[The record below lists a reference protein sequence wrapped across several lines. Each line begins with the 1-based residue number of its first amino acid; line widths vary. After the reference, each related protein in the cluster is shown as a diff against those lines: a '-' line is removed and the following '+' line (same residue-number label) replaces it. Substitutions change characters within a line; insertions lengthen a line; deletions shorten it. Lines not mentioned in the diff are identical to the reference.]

1 MEWTRH
7 LEWVVIGVWLAL
19 ASIGLIAIY
28 SATQGPGSEF
38 LPIGIQGNFF
48 KQSIFVMLSIVML
61 AVIQFM
67 QPRLFQSASYAFY
80 LFCLALTLLTIFV
93 GVEINGARSWIR
105 FAGINLQVSELTK
118 FATVLA
124 VSAFLSGQR
133 DILGERVGPA
143 IVAVVMI
150 LVPALI
156 IFMQNDTGTA
166 LVLIG
171 LIPIMLFWSG
181 IPYGIALLMISPAII
196 GYFSIIEWYY
206 GVIAAIIFTV
216 LIFMVQRRAWLTF
229 TSGIMGLG
237 IVSSVQIVLFR
248 VLQPHQ
254 RARIEVFTN
263 PDSDPLGAGWN
274 VLQARTAIGSGGIMG
289 KGFLEGTQTQL
300 RFIPE
305 QWTDFIFTVIGE
317 EFGFIGTSIVVILF
331 AVLLLRLLTLAGMHK
346 HPFAQ
351 MVTVGVVGI
360 ILIHMIINLGSA
372 LGLLPVIGIP
382 LPFVSYGGSSFLV
395 NTFMIAVC
403 LNMWHHHR
411 ELSIYAG

>member
-105 FAGINLQVSELTK
+105 IAGINLQVSELTK

-181 IPYGIALLMISPAII
+181 IPYGIALLMMSPAII

>member
-7 LEWVVIGVWLAL
+7 LEWAIIVIWIAL

-48 KQSIFVMLSIVML
+48 KQSIFVALSVVML

-67 QPRLFQSASYAFY
+67 QPRIFQTGSYAFY
-80 LFCLALTLLTIFV
+80 LFCLVLTLATIFI

-105 FAGINLQVSELTK
+105 IGGINLQVSELTK
-118 FATVLA
+118 FATVMA

-133 DILGERVGPA
+133 DILGERIGPA
-143 IVAVVMI
+143 LVAVI
-150 LVPALI
+150 LI
-156 IFMQNDTGTA
+156 IIPAGIIFLQNDTGTA

-196 GYFSIIEWYY
+196 GYFSIIAWYY
-206 GVIAAIIFTV
+206 GLFIAVVFV
-216 LIFMVQRRAWLTF
+216 GLIFFVQRRTWLTV
-229 TSGIMGLG
+229 TSAALG
-237 IVSSVQIVLFR
+237 VAIVSSVQIVLFR
-248 VLQPHQ
+248 ILQPHQ

-263 PDSDPLGAGWN
+263 PESDPLGAGWN
-274 VLQARTAIGSGGIMG
+274 VLQARTAIGSGGMTG

-317 EFGFIGTSIVVILF
+317 EFGFIGGALVIILF
-331 AVLLLRLLTLAGMHK
+331 TILLLRLLTLAGMHK

-360 ILIHMIINLGSA
+360 ILIHLVVNLGSA

-382 LPFVSYGGSSFLV
+382 LPFISYGGSSFLV
-395 NTFMIAVC
+395 NTFMLAVC

>member
-7 LEWVVIGVWLAL
+7 LEWMIIGIWLVL

-38 LPIGIQGNFF
+38 LPAAIQGNFF
-48 KQSIFVMLSIVML
+48 KQSIFVAISIVML
-61 AVIQFM
+61 IVIQFM
-67 QPRLFQSASYAFY
+67 QPRIFQSASYAFY
-80 LFCLALTLLTIFV
+80 LVCLALTFLTIFV

-105 FAGINLQVSELTK
+105 IAGINLQISELTK

-133 DILGERVGPA
+133 DILGERIGPA
-143 IVAVVMI
+143 LVAVI
-150 LVPALI
+150 LIVIPAGI
-156 IFMQNDTGTA
+156 IFLQNDTGTA

-181 IPYGIALLMISPAII
+181 IPYGIALLMISPALI

-206 GVIAAIIFTV
+206 GLVVAALFTV
-216 LIFMVQRRAWLTF
+216 LIFFVHRRAWLTI
-229 TSGIMGLG
+229 TSAALG
-237 IVSSVQIVLFR
+237 AAVVSSVQIVLFR

-263 PDSDPLGAGWN
+263 PESDPLGAGWN
-274 VLQARTAIGSGGIMG
+274 VLQARTAIGSGGFTG

-317 EFGFIGTSIVVILF
+317 EFGFIGGSLVIILF
-331 AVLLLRLLTLAGMHK
+331 TLLLLRLLTLAGMHK

-360 ILIHMIINLGSA
+360 ILIHMVVNLGSA

-382 LPFVSYGGSSFLV
+382 LPYISYGGSSFLV
-395 NTFMIAVC
+395 NTFMLAVC

>member
-7 LEWVVIGVWLAL
+7 LEWAIIGIWIAL
-19 ASIGLIAIY
+19 AAIGLVAIY

-48 KQSIFVMLSIVML
+48 KQSIFVAISVVML
-61 AVIQFM
+61 AVVQFM
-67 QPRLFQSASYAFY
+67 QPRIFQSGSYAFY
-80 LFCLALTLLTIFV
+80 LFCLILTLATIFI

-105 FAGINLQVSELTK
+105 IGGINLQVSELTK
-118 FATVLA
+118 FATVMA

-133 DILGERVGPA
+133 DILGERIGPA
-143 IVAVVMI
+143 LVAVI
-150 LVPALI
+150 LI
-156 IFMQNDTGTA
+156 IIPAGIIFLQNDTGTA

-181 IPYGIALLMISPAII
+181 IPYGIALLMISPAVI
-196 GYFSIIEWYY
+196 GYFSIIQWYY
-206 GVIAAIIFTV
+206 GLFAAVVFV
-216 LIFMVQRRAWLTF
+216 GLIFFVQRRAWLTI
-229 TSGIMGLG
+229 TSAALG
-237 IVSSVQIVLFR
+237 VAIVSSVQIVLFR
-248 VLQPHQ
+248 ILQPHQ

-263 PDSDPLGAGWN
+263 PESDPLGAGWN
-274 VLQARTAIGSGGIMG
+274 VLQARTAIGSGGFTG

-317 EFGFIGTSIVVILF
+317 EFGFIGGALVIILF
-331 AVLLLRLLTLAGMHK
+331 TVLLFRLLTLAGMHK

-360 ILIHMIINLGSA
+360 ILIHLVINLGSA

-382 LPFVSYGGSSFLV
+382 LPFISYGGSSFLV
-395 NTFMIAVC
+395 NTFMLAVC

>member
-7 LEWVVIGVWLAL
+7 LEWAIIGIWIAL
-19 ASIGLIAIY
+19 AAIGLVAIY

-48 KQSIFVMLSIVML
+48 KQSIFVAISVVML
-61 AVIQFM
+61 AVVQFM
-67 QPRLFQSASYAFY
+67 QPRIFQSGSYAFY
-80 LFCLALTLLTIFV
+80 LFCLILTLATIFI

-105 FAGINLQVSELTK
+105 IGGINLQVSELTK
-118 FATVLA
+118 FATVMA

-133 DILGERVGPA
+133 DILGERIGPA
-143 IVAVVMI
+143 LVAVI
-150 LVPALI
+150 LI
-156 IFMQNDTGTA
+156 IIPAGIIFLQNDTGTA

-181 IPYGIALLMISPAII
+181 IPYGIALLMISPAVI
-196 GYFSIIEWYY
+196 GYFSIIQWYY
-206 GVIAAIIFTV
+206 GLFAAVVFV
-216 LIFMVQRRAWLTF
+216 GLIFFVQRRAWLTI
-229 TSGIMGLG
+229 TSAALG
-237 IVSSVQIVLFR
+237 VAIVSSVQIVLFR
-248 VLQPHQ
+248 ILQPHQ

-263 PDSDPLGAGWN
+263 PESDPLGAGWN
-274 VLQARTAIGSGGIMG
+274 VLQARTAIGSGGFTG

-317 EFGFIGTSIVVILF
+317 EFGFIGGALVIILF
-331 AVLLLRLLTLAGMHK
+331 TVLLLRLLTLAGMHK

-360 ILIHMIINLGSA
+360 ILIHLVINLGSA

-382 LPFVSYGGSSFLV
+382 LPFISYGGSSFLV
-395 NTFMIAVC
+395 NTFMLAVC

>member
-7 LEWVVIGVWLAL
+7 LEWAIIGVWIAL
-19 ASIGLIAIY
+19 AAIGLVAIY

-48 KQSIFVMLSIVML
+48 KQSIFVALSVVML
-61 AVIQFM
+61 AVVQFM
-67 QPRLFQSASYAFY
+67 QPRIFQSGSYAFY
-80 LFCLALTLLTIFV
+80 LFCLVLTLATIFI

-105 FAGINLQVSELTK
+105 IGGINLQVSELTK

-133 DILGERVGPA
+133 DILGERIGPA
-143 IVAVVMI
+143 LVAVI
-150 LVPALI
+150 LI
-156 IFMQNDTGTA
+156 IIPAGIIFLQNDTGTA

-181 IPYGIALLMISPAII
+181 IPYGIALLMISPAVI

-206 GVIAAIIFTV
+206 GLIAAVFFTG
-216 LIFMVQRRAWLTF
+216 LIFFVQRRAWLTI
-229 TSGIMGLG
+229 SSAALG
-237 IVSSVQIVLFR
+237 VAIVSSVQIVLFR

-263 PDSDPLGAGWN
+263 PESDPLGAGWN
-274 VLQARTAIGSGGIMG
+274 VLQARTAIGSGGITG

-317 EFGFIGTSIVVILF
+317 EFGFIGGAVVVILF
-331 AVLLLRLLTLAGMHK
+331 TVLLLRLLTLAGMHK

-360 ILIHMIINLGSA
+360 ILIHIVINLGSA

-382 LPFVSYGGSSFLV
+382 LPFISYGGSSFLV
-395 NTFMIAVC
+395 NTFMLAVC

>member
-7 LEWVVIGVWLAL
+7 LEWAIIGIWIAL
-19 ASIGLIAIY
+19 SAIGLVAIY

-48 KQSIFVMLSIVML
+48 KQSIFVAISVVML
-61 AVIQFM
+61 AVVQFM
-67 QPRLFQSASYAFY
+67 QPRIFQSASYVFY
-80 LFCLALTLLTIFV
+80 LLCLILTLLTIFI

-105 FAGINLQVSELTK
+105 IGSINLQVSELTK

-133 DILGERVGPA
+133 HILGERIG
-143 IVAVVMI
+143 
-150 LVPALI
+150 PALI
-156 IFMQNDTGTA
+156 AVVLIIIPAGIIFFQNDTGTA

-206 GVIAAIIFTV
+206 GVIAAIIFTG
-216 LIFMVQRRAWLTF
+216 LIFFVQRRAWLTV
-229 TSGIMGLG
+229 TSAALGIA

-248 VLQPHQ
+248 ILQPHQ

-263 PDSDPLGAGWN
+263 PESDPLGAGWN
-274 VLQARTAIGSGGIMG
+274 VLQARTAIGSGGITG

-317 EFGFIGTSIVVILF
+317 EFGFIGGALVILLF
-331 AVLLLRLLTLAGMHK
+331 TFLLFRLLTLAGMHK

-360 ILIHMIINLGSA
+360 ILIHLVVNLGSA

-382 LPFVSYGGSSFLV
+382 LPFISYGGSSFLV

>member
-7 LEWVVIGVWLAL
+7 LEWAVIGIWLAL
-19 ASIGLIAIY
+19 AAIGLVAIY

-38 LPIGIQGNFF
+38 LPVGIQGNFF
-48 KQSIFVMLSIVML
+48 KQSIFVALAIVML

-67 QPRLFQSASYAFY
+67 QPRIFQSASYAFY
-80 LFCLALTLLTIFV
+80 LFCLLLTFLTIFV

-105 FAGINLQVSELTK
+105 IAGINFQISELTK

-133 DILGERVGPA
+133 DILGERIGPA
-143 IVAVVMI
+143 LVAVV
-150 LVPALI
+150 LI
-156 IFMQNDTGTA
+156 IIPAGIIFLQNDTGTA

-181 IPYGIALLMISPAII
+181 IPYGIAILMISPAVI

-206 GVIAAIIFTV
+206 GIVAAAVFTG
-216 LIFMVQRRAWLTF
+216 LIFFVQRRTWLTI
-229 TSGIMGLG
+229 SSAALG
-237 IVSSVQIVLFR
+237 AAVVSSVQIVLFR
-248 VLQPHQ
+248 ILQPHQ

-263 PDSDPLGAGWN
+263 PESDPLGAGWN
-274 VLQARTAIGSGGIMG
+274 VLQARTAIGSGGVTG

-317 EFGFIGTSIVVILF
+317 EFGFIGGAIVIILF
-331 AVLLLRLLTLAGMHK
+331 AALLLRLLTISGMHK

-360 ILIHMIINLGSA
+360 ILIHIVVNLGSA

-382 LPFVSYGGSSFLV
+382 LPFISYGGSSFLV
-395 NTFMIAVC
+395 NTFMLAVC
-403 LNMWHHHR
+403 QNMWHHHR

>member
-7 LEWVVIGVWLAL
+7 LEWAIIGIWVAL
-19 ASIGLIAIY
+19 AAIGLVAIY

-48 KQSIFVMLSIVML
+48 KQSIFVAISIVML
-61 AVIQFM
+61 AVVQFM
-67 QPRLFQSASYAFY
+67 QPRIFQSGSYAFY
-80 LFCLALTLLTIFV
+80 LFCLVLTLATIFI

-105 FAGINLQVSELTK
+105 IGGINLQVSELTK
-118 FATVLA
+118 FATVMA

-133 DILGERVGPA
+133 DILGERIGPA
-143 IVAVVMI
+143 LVAVI
-150 LVPALI
+150 LI
-156 IFMQNDTGTA
+156 IIPAGIIFLQNDTGTA

-181 IPYGIALLMISPAII
+181 IPYGIALLMISPAVI
-196 GYFSIIEWYY
+196 GYFSIIQWYY
-206 GVIAAIIFTV
+206 GLFAAVVFV
-216 LIFMVQRRAWLTF
+216 GLIFFVQRRAWLTI
-229 TSGIMGLG
+229 TSAALG
-237 IVSSVQIVLFR
+237 VAIVSSVQIVLFR
-248 VLQPHQ
+248 ILQPHQ

-263 PDSDPLGAGWN
+263 PESDPLGAGWN
-274 VLQARTAIGSGGIMG
+274 VLQARTAIGSGGFTG

-317 EFGFIGTSIVVILF
+317 EFGFIGGALVIILF
-331 AVLLLRLLTLAGMHK
+331 TVLLFRLLTLAGMHK

-360 ILIHMIINLGSA
+360 ILIHLVINLGSA

-382 LPFVSYGGSSFLV
+382 LPFISYGGSSFLV
-395 NTFMIAVC
+395 NTFMLAVC

>member
-206 GVIAAIIFTV
+206 GLIAAIIFTV
-216 LIFMVQRRAWLTF
+216 LIFMVQRRVWLTF

-274 VLQARTAIGSGGIMG
+274 VLQARTAIGSGGITG

>member
-105 FAGINLQVSELTK
+105 IAGINLQVSELTK

-206 GVIAAIIFTV
+206 GFIAAIIFTV
-216 LIFMVQRRAWLTF
+216 LIFMVQRRVWLTF

>member
-7 LEWVVIGVWLAL
+7 LEWAIIGVWVAL
-19 ASIGLIAIY
+19 AAIGLIAIY

-48 KQSIFVMLSIVML
+48 KQSIFVVLSVVML
-61 AVIQFM
+61 AVVQFM
-67 QPRLFQSASYAFY
+67 QPRIFQSGSYAFY
-80 LFCLALTLLTIFV
+80 LFCLVLTLATIFI

-105 FAGINLQVSELTK
+105 IGGINLQVSELTK

-133 DILGERVGPA
+133 DILGERIGPA
-143 IVAVVMI
+143 LVAVI
-150 LVPALI
+150 LI
-156 IFMQNDTGTA
+156 IIPAGIIFLQNDTGTA

-206 GVIAAIIFTV
+206 GLIAAVIFTG
-216 LIFMVQRRAWLTF
+216 LIFFVQRRAWLTI
-229 TSGIMGLG
+229 SSAALG
-237 IVSSVQIVLFR
+237 VAIVSSVQIVLFR
-248 VLQPHQ
+248 ILQPHQ

-263 PDSDPLGAGWN
+263 PESDPLGAGWN
-274 VLQARTAIGSGGIMG
+274 VLQARTAIGSGGVTG

-317 EFGFIGTSIVVILF
+317 EFGFIGGAIVIILF
-331 AVLLLRLLTLAGMHK
+331 TILLLRLLTLAGMHK

-360 ILIHMIINLGSA
+360 ILIHIAVNLGSA

-382 LPFVSYGGSSFLV
+382 LPFISYGGSSFLV
-395 NTFMIAVC
+395 NTFMLAVC

>member
-7 LEWVVIGVWLAL
+7 LEWAIIGVWIAL
-19 ASIGLIAIY
+19 AAIGLVAIY

-48 KQSIFVMLSIVML
+48 KQSIFVALSVVML
-61 AVIQFM
+61 AVVQFM
-67 QPRLFQSASYAFY
+67 QPRIFQSGSYAFY
-80 LFCLALTLLTIFV
+80 LFCLVLTLATIFI

-105 FAGINLQVSELTK
+105 IGGINLQVSELTK

-133 DILGERVGPA
+133 DILGERIGPA
-143 IVAVVMI
+143 LVAVI
-150 LVPALI
+150 LI
-156 IFMQNDTGTA
+156 IIPAGIIFLQNDTGTA

-181 IPYGIALLMISPAII
+181 IPYGIALLMISPAVI

-206 GVIAAIIFTV
+206 GLIAAVFFTG
-216 LIFMVQRRAWLTF
+216 LIFFVQRRAWLTI
-229 TSGIMGLG
+229 SSAALG
-237 IVSSVQIVLFR
+237 VAIVSSVQIVLFR

-263 PDSDPLGAGWN
+263 PESDPLGAGWN
-274 VLQARTAIGSGGIMG
+274 VLQARTAIGSGGITG

-317 EFGFIGTSIVVILF
+317 EFGFVGGAIVVILF
-331 AVLLLRLLTLAGMHK
+331 TILLLRLLTLAGMHK

-360 ILIHMIINLGSA
+360 ILIHIVINLGSA

-382 LPFVSYGGSSFLV
+382 LPFISYGGSSFLV
-395 NTFMIAVC
+395 NTFMLAVC

>member
-7 LEWVVIGVWLAL
+7 LEWAIIGIWVAL
-19 ASIGLIAIY
+19 AAIGLVAIY

-48 KQSIFVMLSIVML
+48 KQSIFVAISVVML
-61 AVIQFM
+61 AVVQFM
-67 QPRLFQSASYAFY
+67 QPRIFQSGSYAFY
-80 LFCLALTLLTIFV
+80 LFCLVLTLATIFI

-105 FAGINLQVSELTK
+105 IGGINLQVSELTK
-118 FATVLA
+118 FATVMA

-133 DILGERVGPA
+133 DILGERIGPA
-143 IVAVVMI
+143 LVAVI
-150 LVPALI
+150 LI
-156 IFMQNDTGTA
+156 IIPAGIIFLQNDTGTA

-181 IPYGIALLMISPAII
+181 IPYGIALLMISPAVI
-196 GYFSIIEWYY
+196 GYFSIIQWYY
-206 GVIAAIIFTV
+206 GLFAAVVFV
-216 LIFMVQRRAWLTF
+216 GLIFFVQRRAWLTI
-229 TSGIMGLG
+229 TSAALG
-237 IVSSVQIVLFR
+237 VAIVSSVQIVLFR
-248 VLQPHQ
+248 ILQPHQ

-263 PDSDPLGAGWN
+263 PESDPLGAGWN
-274 VLQARTAIGSGGIMG
+274 VLQARTAIGSGGFTG

-317 EFGFIGTSIVVILF
+317 EFGFIGGALVIILF
-331 AVLLLRLLTLAGMHK
+331 TVLLFRLLTLAGMHK

-360 ILIHMIINLGSA
+360 ILIHLVINLGSA

-382 LPFVSYGGSSFLV
+382 LPFISYGGSSFLV
-395 NTFMIAVC
+395 NTFMLAVC

>member
-7 LEWVVIGVWLAL
+7 LEWAVIGIWISLAV
-19 ASIGLIAIY
+19 IGLVAIY

-38 LPIGIQGNFF
+38 LPVGIQGNFF
-48 KQSIFVMLSIVML
+48 KQSIFVAVAAVML
-61 AVIQFM
+61 AVVQFM
-67 QPRLFQSASYAFY
+67 QPRIFQSSSYVFY
-80 LFCLALTLLTIFV
+80 LLCLALTLATIFI

-105 FAGINLQVSELTK
+105 IGGINLQVSELTK

-133 DILGERVGPA
+133 DILGERIGPA
-143 IVAVVMI
+143 LVAVI
-150 LVPALI
+150 LI
-156 IFMQNDTGTA
+156 IIPAGIIFLQNDTGTA

-181 IPYGIALLMISPAII
+181 IPYGIAILMISPAVI

-206 GVIAAIIFTV
+206 GVIAAVFFSG
-216 LIFMVQRRAWLTF
+216 LIFFVQRRTWLTI
-229 TSGIMGLG
+229 SSAAIGLAV
-237 IVSSVQIVLFR
+237 VSSVQIILFR

-263 PDSDPLGAGWN
+263 PESDPLGAGWN
-274 VLQARTAIGSGGIMG
+274 VLQARTAIGSGGVTG

-317 EFGFIGTSIVVILF
+317 EFGFIGGALVIMLF
-331 AVLLLRLLTLAGMHK
+331 ALLLLRLLTLAGMHK

-360 ILIHMIINLGSA
+360 ILIHMVVNLGSA

-382 LPFVSYGGSSFLV
+382 LPFISYGGSSFLV
-395 NTFMIAVC
+395 NTFMLAVC

>member
-1 MEWTRH
+1 
-7 LEWVVIGVWLAL
+7 
-19 ASIGLIAIY
+19 LIII
-28 SATQGPGSEF
+28 P
-38 LPIGIQGNFF
+38 
-48 KQSIFVMLSIVML
+48 
-61 AVIQFM
+61 
-67 QPRLFQSASYAFY
+67 
-80 LFCLALTLLTIFV
+80 
-93 GVEINGARSWIR
+93 
-105 FAGINLQVSELTK
+105 AGII
-118 FATVLA
+118 
-124 VSAFLSGQR
+124 FL
-133 DILGERVGPA
+133 
-143 IVAVVMI
+143 
-150 LVPALI
+150 
-156 IFMQNDTGTA
+156 QNDTGTA

-206 GVIAAIIFTV
+206 GLIAAAIFTG
-216 LIFMVQRRAWLTF
+216 LIFFVQRRAWLTI
-229 TSGIMGLG
+229 SSAALG
-237 IVSSVQIVLFR
+237 VAIVSSVQIILFR
-248 VLQPHQ
+248 ILQPHP

-263 PDSDPLGAGWN
+263 PESDPLGAGWN
-274 VLQARTAIGSGGIMG
+274 VLQARTAIGSGGVTG

-317 EFGFIGTSIVVILF
+317 EFGFIGGAIVIILF
-331 AVLLLRLLTLAGMHK
+331 TILLLRLLTLAGMHK

-360 ILIHMIINLGSA
+360 ILIHIVVNLGSA

-382 LPFVSYGGSSFLV
+382 LPFISYGGSSFLV
-395 NTFMIAVC
+395 NTFMLAVC

>member
-7 LEWVVIGVWLAL
+7 LEWAIIGVWVAL
-19 ASIGLIAIY
+19 AAIGLIAIY

-38 LPIGIQGNFF
+38 LPLGIQGNFF
-48 KQSIFVMLSIVML
+48 KQSIFVALSVVML
-61 AVIQFM
+61 AVVQFM
-67 QPRLFQSASYAFY
+67 QPRIFQSGSYVFY
-80 LFCLALTLLTIFV
+80 LFCLVLTLATIFI

-105 FAGINLQVSELTK
+105 IGGINLQVSELTK

-133 DILGERVGPA
+133 DILGERIGPA
-143 IVAVVMI
+143 LVAVI
-150 LVPALI
+150 LIIVPAGI
-156 IFMQNDTGTA
+156 IFLQNDTGTA

-206 GVIAAIIFTV
+206 GLIAAVVFTG
-216 LIFMVQRRAWLTF
+216 LIFFVQRRAWLTI
-229 TSGIMGLG
+229 SSAALG
-237 IVSSVQIVLFR
+237 VAIVSSVQIVLFR
-248 VLQPHQ
+248 ILQPHQ

-263 PDSDPLGAGWN
+263 PESDPLGAGWN
-274 VLQARTAIGSGGIMG
+274 VLQARTAIGSGGVTG

-317 EFGFIGTSIVVILF
+317 EFGFIGGALVIILF
-331 AVLLLRLLTLAGMHK
+331 TILLLRLLTLAGMHK

-360 ILIHMIINLGSA
+360 ILIHIVVNLGSA

-382 LPFVSYGGSSFLV
+382 LPFISYGGSSFLV
-395 NTFMIAVC
+395 NTFMLAVC